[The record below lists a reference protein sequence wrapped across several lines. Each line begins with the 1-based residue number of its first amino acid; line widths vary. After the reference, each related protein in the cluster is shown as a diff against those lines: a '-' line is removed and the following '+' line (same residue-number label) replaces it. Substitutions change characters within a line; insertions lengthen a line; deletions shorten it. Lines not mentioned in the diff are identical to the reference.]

1 MTEPTERVWCIAL
14 LPNGMPCH
22 KPLRDAES
30 KVRRIGPK
38 CWRRMTTPIGRV
50 RQAMPAV
57 PPPRVRHSA
66 DGVDQ
71 LDLLAELAE
80 VSG

>member
-1 MTEPTERVWCIAL
+1 
-14 LPNGMPCH
+14 
-22 KPLRDAES
+22 
-30 KVRRIGPK
+30 
-38 CWRRMTTPIGRV
+38 MTTPIGRV
-50 RQAMPAV
+50 RQALPAA
-57 PPPRVRHSA
+57 PPPAPRVRHSA